1 MAEAQLPDPLF
12 IDEPDLSDDPVRSLA
27 FSSSL
32 RGCFLTLSHSF
43 ETRASHPP
51 PRPSQSQ
58 KDGFRVAYDK
68 EVRPSPC
75 LLLSFTVPFALASL
89 PLRCAAPSTLCTHSS
104 LPIPQCPF
112 EMRLQENDETPQ
124 EVGTLEA
131 IRCRVCVQGDAATPT
146 AVRLEL
152 SSEQDLF
159 FHYTHQLDER
169 SFRAVREE
177 QRLMIDF
184 QDYANVL
191 ARSLNAA
198 IKEPHTHLAVFI
210 MNRDGNA
217 RLDFIQ
223 VREPPRRRAFLSP
236 TALSTGT
243 SPPPPFFV
251 LTRPHPLAQ
260 NLEYKFVELLSVS
273 FLRSS
278 EAATREHIS
287 FRYQS
292 SRARLALVQARL
304 NDVVTLVKVKN
315 PSLLLSLS
323 RGAFE
328 SAPSFLPL

>member
-1 MAEAQLPDPLF
+1 MAASDAASQLPDPLF
-12 IDEPDLSDDPVRSLA
+12 IDEPDLSDDP
-27 FSSSL
+27 
-32 RGCFLTLSHSF
+32 
-43 ETRASHPP
+43 
-51 PRPSQSQ
+51 SQ

-68 EVRPSPC
+68 EVRQWQRRGPQRLPRGSPRP
-75 LLLSFTVPFALASL
+75 FTRALAL
-89 PLRCAAPSTLCTHSS
+89 TPPTHTTATTAAVSP
-104 LPIPQCPF
+104 PPPPPQCPF

-169 SFRAVREE
+169 AFRAVREE

-223 VREPPRRRAFLSP
+223 VRWPP
-236 TALSTGT
+236 
-243 SPPPPFFV
+243 
-251 LTRPHPLAQ
+251 
-260 NLEYKFVELLSVS
+260 
-273 FLRSS
+273 
-278 EAATREHIS
+278 
-287 FRYQS
+287 
-292 SRARLALVQARL
+292 
-304 NDVVTLVKVKN
+304 
-315 PSLLLSLS
+315 
-323 RGAFE
+323 
-328 SAPSFLPL
+328 